1 MVPKNVDSE
10 AVQILHVDSEPD
22 KSLGSRISGNK
33 KMEAS
38 DESAS
43 EESVVHIPKRL
54 WVMHGAVMFGRE
66 FCYAMETALVTPV
79 LLQIGLPEQ
88 YYSLT
93 WFLSPILGLI
103 FTPLIG
109 SASDRCTLRWGRRR
123 PFILAL
129 CVGLLLGLALF
140 LNGSL
145 MGQTA
150 GDVPGKQPIGII
162 LTVLGVV
169 VLDFCADALEGPIR
183 AYLLDVADGE
193 EQDMALNIH
202 AFSAGL
208 GGALGYM
215 LGGLDW
221 TNTFLGHAFKA
232 QEQVLF
238 FFAAIIF
245 IISVVLHLFSIQE
258 QPYKAHQQEVSESE
272 KADSSSSIHLNE
284 ILPRTHQ
291 VPELDLIIEEDPF
304 EAFEDN
310 QSETEVQKDFPNV
323 TRCKSDSVLAVP
335 DTTIELDPDL
345 DLDDHFLQIIE
356 PALFQDFNTEMPFEY
371 CQNSSCQTNHCSNL
385 LHHAD
390 TTGSNGH
397 NNASKGTNGDLAG
410 DAKSK
415 CDVNHQNKAVVRHS
429 NTAVRCRHPSFYRQP
444 SFTFSYYGRVR
455 FHRPRR
461 RINSAH
467 PIKSSRSLNDIDR
480 ITRLQERRRLQKTG
494 STSSGTDED
503 DDSESEEGE
512 GSVTTVKLLW
522 LSMFKMPPQLWRL
535 CVCHLVTW
543 FAIISQAVFYTDFM
557 GQVIYEGDPKAAAN
571 STELQNYHKGVQMGC
586 WGLVI
591 YAATAAICSAV
602 LQKYLNSYDLSIKII
617 YMVGTLGFAVGT
629 AVMSIFPNVYVAM
642 IMISSMGFISMSIS
656 YCPYTLLG
664 QYHEIKEYIHHSPG
678 NSRRGFG
685 IDCAI
690 LTCQVYIS
698 QILVASALGAVVD
711 AVGSVRVIPMM
722 ASGGSFVGFL
732 TAAFLVI
739 YPDVP
744 EDDED
749 ENAQAP
755 STILDR

>member
-1 MVPKNVDSE
+1 MVPQPHLRLNFY
-10 AVQILHVDSEPD
+10 
-22 KSLGSRISGNK
+22 
-33 KMEAS
+33 S
-38 DESAS
+38 D
-43 EESVVHIPKRL
+43 RL
-54 WVMHGAVMFGRE
+54 
-66 FCYAMETALVTPV
+66 
-79 LLQIGLPEQ
+79 
-88 YYSLT
+88 
-93 WFLSPILGLI
+93 
-103 FTPLIG
+103 
-109 SASDRCTLRWGRRR
+109 SDRCTLRWCRRR

-129 CVGLLLGLALF
+129 CVGLLLGLVLF

-183 AYLLDVADGE
+183 AYLLDVAD
-193 EQDMALNIH
+193 
-202 AFSAGL
+202 
-208 GGALGYM
+208 
-215 LGGLDW
+215 
-221 TNTFLGHAFKA
+221 
-232 QEQVLF
+232 
-238 FFAAIIF
+238 
-245 IISVVLHLFSIQE
+245 
-258 QPYKAHQQEVSESE
+258 
-272 KADSSSSIHLNE
+272 
-284 ILPRTHQ
+284 
-291 VPELDLIIEEDPF
+291 LIK
-304 EAFEDN
+304 
-310 QSETEVQKDFPNV
+310 EVQKDFPNV

-345 DLDDHFLQIIE
+345 DLDDHFLQNIE

-397 NNASKGTNGDLAG
+397 SNASKGINGDLAG

-415 CDVNHQNKAVVRHS
+415 CD
-429 NTAVRCRHPSFYRQP
+429 
-444 SFTFSYYGRVR
+444 
-455 FHRPRR
+455 
-461 RINSAH
+461 
-467 PIKSSRSLNDIDR
+467 
-480 ITRLQERRRLQKTG
+480 ERRRLQKTG
-494 STSSGTDED
+494 SISSGTNED
-503 DDSESEEGE
+503 DDSESKEGE
-512 GSVTTVKLLW
+512 GSVTIVKLLW

-571 STELQNYHKGVQMGC
+571 SNELQNYHKGVQMGC

-591 YAATAAICSAV
+591 YAAIAAICSAV

-690 LTCQVYIS
+690 LTCQVN
-698 QILVASALGAVVD
+698 
-711 AVGSVRVIPMM
+711 
-722 ASGGSFVGFL
+722 L
-732 TAAFLVI
+732 TI
-739 YPDVP
+739 QP
-744 EDDED
+744 
-749 ENAQAP
+749 
-755 STILDR
+755 